1 MNSGS
6 VSGTRRVGGLIGYGQ
21 NQSTITNSMNSG
33 SVSGTSNV
41 GGLIGYGTTT
51 ITNSMNSGSVS
62 GTSSNVGGLIGSS
75 SFGGNNTITNSMNSG
90 SVSGTSNVGG
100 LIGYGSST
108 TITNSMNSGSI
119 SGSSVLVISSV
130 GGLIGYGQNTTITN
144 SMNSGSVSGYSRVG
158 GLIGS
163 AENRLFIYYSVNFG
177 NVIATANAT
186 AVGGI
191 TGFLPTTNDI
201 EQTYFSGTITSNGVV
216 VDGVA
221 FGTKVT
227 DLNTFNLAF
236 FTTTLEWDT
245 EIWDFTG
252 LDIANGVYPNLKN
265 MPEEE
270 LSLELAQLKQNLE
283 KLQLG
288 NFTLDFQ
295 TPGICEPTSCSYKVT
310 SDKLYA
316 KINSYETYAFKE
328 GEGYRSM
335 FRFSST
341 FSWSVSDRSE
351 ESFNSLGNEILP
363 FNPFLDH
370 LFSDNKDGTFSI
382 ESQNIKEFIIRDSIE
397 DSIVSILVIPSEDYL
412 TLIFEFNNGVKHTYK
427 YLNYGTTIIDI
438 PIIN

>member
-1 MNSGS
+1 LTTTNLHSFNK
-6 VSGTRRVGGLIGYGQ
+6 GLIDSKNTTGG
-21 NQSTITNSMNSG
+21 IIGRISG
-33 SVSGTSNV
+33 DVNIINTFNDGIINGTYNV
-41 GGLIGYGTTT
+41 GGIIGQGSSITIINSFNNGQIYGTSYLGGLVGYAESI
-51 ITNSMNSGSVS
+51 ITLRNSFNNADLS
-62 GTSSNVGGLIGSS
+62 GT
-75 SFGGNNTITNSMNSG
+75 
-90 SVSGTSNVGG
+90 
-100 LIGYGSST
+100 
-108 TITNSMNSGSI
+108 
-119 SGSSVLVISSV
+119 SSV
-130 GGLIGYGQNTTITN
+130 GGLIGHSASYLYVYF
-144 SMNSGSVSGYSRVG
+144 SMNFGSV
-158 GLIGS
+158 
-163 AENRLFIYYSVNFG
+163 
-177 NVIATANAT
+177 NARNIT
-186 AVGGI
+186 SSIGGI
-191 TGFLPTTNDI
+191 TGKLPTNNDI
-201 EQTYFSGTITSNGVV
+201 QDTYYSGTITSNGVA
-216 VDGVA
+216 VDGIA

-227 DLNTFNLAF
+227 DLSTFNLAF

-252 LDIANGVYPNLKN
+252 LDIPNGVYPTLKN

-316 KINSYETYAFKE
+316 KINSYETYSFKE

-341 FSWSVSDRSE
+341 FSWSVSDMSE

-382 ESQNIKEFIIRDSIE
+382 ESQNINEFIIRDSIE